1 MLSSEFDYKVQI
13 MLDVECPVDIDI
25 INSYLRVIIVDL
37 IEVHVTVSQRI
48 LLSTY
53 FLLVWPKLY
62 LNYFHENEI
71 CALFCASHP
80 FPHTF
85 FLLEIYNHEGRL
97 LYLI

>member
-13 MLDVECPVDIDI
+13 MLDVECPFDIDI

-53 FLLVWPKLY
+53 FLLV
-62 LNYFHENEI
+62 
-71 CALFCASHP
+71 
-80 FPHTF
+80 
-85 FLLEIYNHEGRL
+85 
-97 LYLI
+97 